1 MIELGFCVAL
11 MAATSWAVLAAG
23 FVNGGGGAIVA
34 GVAAVLAAAA
44 LARAH
49 IHRIA
54 TALAC
59 PLLAAVVI
67 VPVSMAWMPA
77 GSHQAFGVT
86 ASHYLGAMT
95 TGTLV
100 HKRVGFHCWSL
111 SNPVCLRIL
120 ARLDIG
126 SRASRRARRC
136 VPMFTVLAVDVLNA
150 PRAAALALPVTLAM
164 GLSLAVIAAAY
175 LGSLTARWTRK
186 GIAPL
191 EGLRWTFASS
201 AAPVAAGIHGGRVG
215 APRDQHH

>member
-1 MIELGFCVAL
+1 MIELGLCVAL
-11 MAATSWAVLAAG
+11 AAATSWAVLAAG

-95 TGTLV
+95 TGLWSTNAWDFTVGLSAILFVCGYWLGWISV
-100 HKRVGFHCWSL
+100 HEHRGV
-111 SNPVCLRIL
+111 L
-120 ARLDIG
+120 AV
-126 SRASRRARRC
+126 

-201 AAPVAAGIHGGRVG
+201 AAPVAAGTHGGRVG